1 MAILLLA
8 LFPLSVAIGMAI
20 FIRRLGPDAWLIRGL
35 KDDSMAAVVVMC
47 LLIVGAISLVFA
59 LRCSLSFIP
68 TSSAAAV
75 GTTEFGPSQ
84 AIAAAENSQA
94 GSVLPIVRW
103 LLLLCIPIVSGYLL
117 SVLYR
122 PVDWMARRRLV

>member
-84 AIAAAENSQA
+84 AIAAAE